1 MQGLHCDAPG
11 FTSCQYSN
19 RLKCEA
25 APVPLCRSR
34 AAAAGCEIAQSSD
47 ARPAFLCALF
57 PIHSPVFSKLHLRR
71 WCDKLIPGYTSAAIG
86 GACSCDRGYVIH
98 YTTKP
103 IHLVL
108 ANTEAHGSTTGVLRE
123 WILRRYIWHRVSLTK
138 QQTDKYLKI
147 NIDYSANK
155 QVTVSR
161 QYMD

>member
-1 MQGLHCDAPG
+1 VQGLHYDAPG

-34 AAAAGCEIAQSSD
+34 AAAAGCEIAQSSN

-57 PIHSPVFSKLHLRR
+57 PIHSPVFSELHLRQ

-86 GACSCDRGYVIH
+86 GACSCDRGFVIH

-103 IHLVL
+103 ISGACEHR
-108 ANTEAHGSTTGVLRE
+108 STWFDSRSFTPVDFAE
-123 WILRRYIWHRVSLTK
+123 RYIYGIAYRLQSRRP
-138 QQTDKYLKI
+138 I
-147 NIDYSANK
+147 NISKLILMILLKNK
-155 QVTVSR
+155 SHSF
-161 QYMD
+161 